1 MSKHEPHA
9 RCGSDAATHL
19 PDSSIATE
27 HVRTGK
33 VRPSRMGRRRAFV
46 LIAVHVLAFAHIL
59 QWKLEGR
66 TLTPLEP
73 SEAIYTLVDGV
84 VNAGALVML
93 GSLLLT
99 LVFGRF
105 FCGWACHLVAVQD
118 GCAWILKKLHLRP
131 RPLRSRWLML
141 VPLGAGLYLFGWP
154 LLVRWWAGGS
164 APEWRA
170 GFTETEFWD
179 TFPGLWLSLITFVV
193 CGVAMVWVL
202 GAKGFCTYACPYGGL
217 FGVMDRFAPG
227 RIVVNDACKGCG
239 HCSAVCTS
247 NVLVHAE
254 VRDYGKVVDP
264 GCMKCLD
271 CVSVCPENA
280 LSFSFTS
287 PAVLTRARRDN
298 PACTPWSFSFA
309 EDLILGA
316 LFIVALLVFR
326 GLPDNTLPEAGNLY
340 GEIALLLGV
349 GLAALTAFVLFL
361 TARLLRR
368 KDVQLFGR
376 VLKSGGRLS
385 AGGRVVALL
394 FLLWCAF
401 FAHSA
406 VVQVAMLQGE
416 LAVSATATLA
426 DSLWSGDRD
435 ALAAAAK
442 KMSDEREAGRA
453 AFEFA
458 GAIGLVG
465 DRRIEEGLAWFEALE
480 GKHAVA
486 AERMARV
493 LSEHP
498 QRQRLRFDRARLL
511 VLSGALLEAMPE
523 FLAAVKGAPDDAFM
537 RAALPHLAN
546 DLYAGGFLA
555 QAITVLEEARR
566 ISPDDLVLVSA
577 LTEARMSNGDT
588 PGALA
593 LLEEWG
599 KAHAFDTHL
608 RVQRAQVL
616 ESSGRA
622 EEALLDL
629 ARLHAETGPDE
640 PGRGDARPAFWS
652 SVMLGRLGRV
662 AEADAWSAL
671 GRKRDP
677 KLPDWRPIVNR

>member
-1 MSKHEPHA
+1 MSHHDTSA

-19 PDSSIATE
+19 PDTSIATE

-84 VNAGALVML
+84 VNAGAIVML
-93 GSLLLT
+93 ASLFLT

-118 GCAWILKKLHLRP
+118 GCAWLLKKLHLRP

-154 LLVRWWAGGS
+154 LFVRWWTGGT

-179 TFPGLWLSLITFVV
+179 TFPGLWLSIITFVV

-217 FGVMDRFAPG
+217 FGVVDRFAPG
-227 RIVVNDACKGCG
+227 RIVVSDACKGCG

-287 PAVLTRARRDN
+287 PALLSRARREN
-298 PACTPWSFSFA
+298 PARTPWSFSIT
-309 EDLILGA
+309 EDLILGV

-326 GLPDNTLPEAGNLY
+326 GLPDNILPEAGNLY

-349 GLAALTAFVLFL
+349 GLAALSAFVLFL
-361 TARLLRR
+361 TVRVMRR

-376 VLKSGGRLS
+376 VLKTAGRLS
-385 AGGRVVALL
+385 ASGRMVLVL

-406 VVQVAMLQGE
+406 VVQVAMLRGE
-416 LAVSATATLA
+416 LALSATATLA
-426 DSLWSGDRD
+426 APLWSGDKD
-435 ALAAAAK
+435 ALATAANGLADVRR
-442 KMSDEREAGRA
+442 SGRA

-458 GAIGLVG
+458 GAIGLAA

-480 GKHAVA
+480 GKHAAA

-493 LSEHP
+493 IAEHP
-498 QRQRLRFDRARLL
+498 HRHRLRFDRARLL

-546 DLYAGGFLA
+546 DLYAGGFIA

-566 ISPDDLVLVSA
+566 IDPDDQVLVSA
-577 LTEARMSNGDT
+577 LAEARTANGDT
-588 PGALA
+588 LGALA
-593 LLEEWG
+593 LFEEWG
-599 KAHAFDTHL
+599 KTHAFDTHL
-608 RVQRAQVL
+608 RVQRARAL
-616 ESSGRA
+616 ESAGRA
-622 EEALLDL
+622 DEALKDL
-629 ARLHAETGPDE
+629 ALLHDATGPDE
-640 PGRGDARPAFWS
+640 PGRGDARAAFWS
-652 SVMLGRLGRV
+652 SVILGRLGR
-662 AEADAWSAL
+662 ATEADAWTVL